1 MKQSFLNRWIFY
13 IFFFCFS
20 TLSAQKLI
28 IINST
33 TEPFTVQ
40 NDKKEVVINEG
51 NKKEFSGITNRL
63 SVTGSQNL
71 NRSILVFLEPTE
83 KLTITLKQGNT
94 ISYSGDQADIHEY
107 LNEKLNV
114 ETFGKMKDYLTA
126 SNKKNIEEL
135 KNASEIFLSGVLKKV
150 KLSSVLVSPDDKN
163 STKKLKN
170 HIKYNWLYTVLT
182 TVNSRKDKAFTEQ
195 AINYYYNKYIE
206 SDIAQ
211 YSCNSVYQYNVIEI
225 LAKNK
230 ESLQVELPTYP
241 IVEHTD
247 SDLINQ
253 YLPKSC
259 QRFYFQKEYN
269 YLEHNN
275 DPGQDYY
282 KKVLT
287 EKFNDS

>member
-1 MKQSFLNRWIFY
+1 MKHSFLTQGIFY
-13 IFFFCFS
+13 ILFFCFS
-20 TLSAQKLI
+20 TLTAQKFTI
-28 IINST
+28 SNST
-33 TEPFTVQ
+33 SESLTVRNGKQ
-40 NDKKEVVINEG
+40 EVMIKDG
-51 NKKEFSGITNRL
+51 DKKEFSNIANRI

-71 NRSILVFLEPTE
+71 NRSILIFLEPTE
-83 KLTITLKQGNT
+83 KLIITLKQGNAIFYT
-94 ISYSGDQADIHEY
+94 GDQPDIHEY

-114 ETFGKMKDYLTA
+114 ETFGKMRDYLNAT
-126 SNKKNIEEL
+126 NKKNIGEL
-135 KNASEIFLSGVLKKV
+135 KNTSEIFLSDVLKKV
-150 KLSSVLVSPDDKN
+150 KLSSVLVSPEDKS

-182 TVNSRKDKAFTEQ
+182 SMNSQKDRAFTQ
-195 AINYYYNKYIE
+195 QGLSYYYKKYIE

-230 ESLQVELPTYP
+230 ELLQVEFPNYP

-247 SDLINQ
+247 SDNINQ

-259 QRFYFQKEYN
+259 QRFYFQKKYD
-269 YLEHNN
+269 YLEHIN

-282 KKVLT
+282 KTVLT
-287 EKFNDS
+287 EKFNEQ